1 MVFESFLFR
10 LIGNFVS
17 IMIVS
22 YGFSGITVNSLGDAV
37 LAAVILGI
45 INAFIKPIVFIITLP
60 INILSLGLFT
70 LVINALMLKV
80 ADWILPGFSVEG
92 FLTALFGALTVS
104 IVSTLIT
111 YLATRYQEVRTYRW

>member
-1 MVFESFLFR
+1 MFFESFLFR

-22 YGFSGITVNSLGDAV
+22 YGFSGITVNSLGDAAI
-37 LAAVILGI
+37 AAVILGI

-111 YLATRYQEVRTYRW
+111 YLATRYQGVKTYRW